1 MSSEPVVI
9 INSIVAVITAIIA
22 ALVTG
27 GVLKVSPDQQQQ
39 IVGIIVAIGAFVATF
54 LSRSQVTPVANP
66 KDNDGNRLT

>member
-39 IVGIIVAIGAFVATF
+39 IVGIIVAIGALVAAF

>member
-39 IVGIIVAIGAFVATF
+39 IVGIIVAIGALVATF